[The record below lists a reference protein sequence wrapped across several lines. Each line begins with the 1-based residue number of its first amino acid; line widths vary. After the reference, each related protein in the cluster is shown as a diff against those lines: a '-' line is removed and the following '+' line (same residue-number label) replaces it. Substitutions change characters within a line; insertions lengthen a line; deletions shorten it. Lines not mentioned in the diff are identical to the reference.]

1 MAATNHERA
10 AKSLQS
16 LQPTGSRPSKCVG
29 YWLAVAPDQAYP
41 LAVT

>member
-1 MAATNHERA
+1 MAVTNHERA

-16 LQPTGSRPSKCVG
+16 LQPAGSRPLKG
-29 YWLAVAPDQAYP
+29 GGFWLAVAPDQAYP